1 MCLDHRPLHTSK
13 KATSLQL
20 FSEARTVVALI
31 DRTRSLV
38 SSGCTIF
45 AASSGTVQSTEKA
58 NSMHYLEVHTWN
70 DLNDIVELP
79 AKGNTEAHNRARAC
93 IYHNHA
99 LYMEGYFEFPATAK
113 NVHNSIN
120 SKGVDRWGLR
130 GLKTPP
136 PRFLIKLIV

>member
-93 IYHNHA
+93 VYTTIMHFTWTVILN
-99 LYMEGYFEFPATAK
+99 F
-113 NVHNSIN
+113 
-120 SKGVDRWGLR
+120 
-130 GLKTPP
+130 PP
-136 PRFLIKLIV
+136 PRRMSTIPLIARVSLR

>member
-79 AKGNTEAHNRARAC
+79 AKETQKPTIARARVYTT
-93 IYHNHA
+93 IMHFTWKVILN
-99 LYMEGYFEFPATAK
+99 F
-113 NVHNSIN
+113 
-120 SKGVDRWGLR
+120 
-130 GLKTPP
+130 PP
-136 PRFLIKLIV
+136 PRRMSTIPLIARV